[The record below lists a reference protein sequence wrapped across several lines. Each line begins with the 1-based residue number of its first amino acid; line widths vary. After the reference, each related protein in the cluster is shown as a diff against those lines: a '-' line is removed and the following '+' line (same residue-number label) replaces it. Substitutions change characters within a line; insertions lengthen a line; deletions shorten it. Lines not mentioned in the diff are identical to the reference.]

1 MPRPFIDWTLN
12 YKRDEC
18 LLHWLDTLHVHVG
31 TLGVVCIVGIGSIVG
46 ALGTALVMPCALG
59 IVGIG
64 IIHVHVGALGTA
76 LVMPCALGIVGIIHV
91 GAGIEGIHT
100 TWGR

>member
-59 IVGIG
+59 IVGI
-64 IIHVHVGALGTA
+64 
-76 LVMPCALGIVGIIHV
+76 IHV